1 MTEYVYSTSSLLSR
15 KYRQTVNHVE
25 EHICILKF
33 LSEQGCRKVWKSG
46 GGREGRGQ
54 NMAPPFTSPLL
65 TSMQYI
71 PNYAFSKI
79 IFLIK
84 TLKYYTDMIDNI
96 GGTA

>member
-1 MTEYVYSTSSLLSR
+1 MTEYVYPTSSLLLR

-25 EHICILKF
+25 EHICTLKF

-46 GGREGRGQ
+46 RGGARRAGPKYG
-54 NMAPPFTSPLL
+54 APLYFPASDIHAVHP
-65 TSMQYI
+65 
-71 PNYAFSKI
+71 YAFSKI
-79 IFLIK
+79 IFLIQ

>member
-1 MTEYVYSTSSLLSR
+1 
-15 KYRQTVNHVE
+15 
-25 EHICILKF
+25 
-33 LSEQGCRKVWKSG
+33 
-46 GGREGRGQ
+46 
-54 NMAPPFTSPLL
+54 MAVPLTSPLL

>member
-46 GGREGRGQ
+46 GGREGWGQ
-54 NMAPPFTSPLL
+54 NMAVPLTSPLL

-71 PNYAFSKI
+71 PMRFQKL
-79 IFLIK
+79 FLIQI
-84 TLKYYTDMIDNI
+84 LKYYTDMIDNI